1 MARSVDGGSGAL
13 NSVLKALFARA
24 RPDLVEHLVVV
35 VTPSFPSGHA
45 LLSAAVYP
53 MLAAV
58 TGRELERL
66 AFRRYL
72 FALAAFLVL
81 LIGITRI
88 YLGVHWPSDVLAGWF
103 IGSLWA
109 WHRHKGVE
117 ACPSRSGIVAGKG
130 RVLFAALAGMLAA
143 FLVMNFAMPEKR
155 IKQSLTHQYGVADP
169 QFRHELGTLLGPP
182 IVDGNIAANL
192 ENGNE
197 IFPAMLEEIRG
208 AKHTIT
214 FETYIYW
221 SGEIGE
227 TFSQA
232 LAERAQAG
240 VKVHVLMDWV
250 GSQKIDERFPGC
262 R

>member
-1 MARSVDGGSGAL
+1 MSDLDRRILLALRSGDLSDPVGPQWLERVAVDATSLGSHAVLVLLVLSIAGWLLFERRNSAAQWLVLWTAGAVAL

-45 LLSAAVYP
+45 LLSAAIYP

-66 AFRRYL
+66 ALRRYL

-109 WHRHKGVE
+109 WIATRGLRH
-117 ACPSRSGIVAGKG
+117 ARP
-130 RVLFAALAGMLAA
+130 
-143 FLVMNFAMPEKR
+143 
-155 IKQSLTHQYGVADP
+155 
-169 QFRHELGTLLGPP
+169 
-182 IVDGNIAANL
+182 
-192 ENGNE
+192 
-197 IFPAMLEEIRG
+197 
-208 AKHTIT
+208 
-214 FETYIYW
+214 
-221 SGEIGE
+221 
-227 TFSQA
+227 
-232 LAERAQAG
+232 
-240 VKVHVLMDWV
+240 
-250 GSQKIDERFPGC
+250 
-262 R
+262 